1 MGPLRGDPG
10 RRPTAPP
17 AAGSEGGLTHLDE
30 HGAARMVDVSAKPT
44 TDRLAVA
51 GCRVL
56 LAPATLELLAAGGLP
71 KGDALAVA
79 RIAGIMGAKRTS
91 DLVPLCH
98 PLPITGVEVDLRLER
113 DAVAIT
119 ATVRTTAR
127 TGVEMEALTAAATAA
142 LALYDMVKGVQ
153 RDARIDGLRLL
164 AKRGGRSGEYVAA
177 PDQDGLGEAGGPED
191 SGEPRERAA
200 PDLAAVDR
208 AEPPE

>member
-1 MGPLRGDPG
+1 MGPLREG
-10 RRPTAPP
+10 P
-17 AAGSEGGLTHLDE
+17 ASEPRLTHLDE
-30 HGAARMVDVSAKPT
+30 RGAARMVDVSAKPESE
-44 TDRLAVA
+44 RVAVA

-79 RIAGIMGAKRTS
+79 RVAGIMGAKRTA

-98 PLPITGVEVDLRLER
+98 PLPITGVEVDLTLEP
-113 DAVAIT
+113 DAVAVS

-164 AKRGGRSGEYVAA
+164 AKRGGRSGEY
-177 PDQDGLGEAGGPED
+177 
-191 SGEPRERAA
+191 
-200 PDLAAVDR
+200 LAA
-208 AEPPE
+208 AETGPSPASTEEAE